1 MDKKDA
7 VDMMFNDIKRDNY
20 SEGDTGGGYSEED
33 YFLTGQGWNLYKIGD
48 RKYRL
53 AVFDMNNTDEFDI
66 DNEDDIN
73 YLEENFG
80 N

>member
-1 MDKKDA
+1 
-7 VDMMFNDIKRDNY
+7 MMFNDIRCDNY
-20 SEGDTGGGYSEED
+20 SEGDTSGGYSEED
-33 YFLTGQGWNLYKIGD
+33 YFLTGQGWNLYKIGE

-53 AVFDMNNTDEFDI
+53 AVFDMNNTGEFGI